1 MRRTEQAAKQ
11 QLRDATF
18 EEGAERP
25 LALIAADTDDLAVI
39 AALLQDA
46 VFPASEMRWLAR
58 ERRFAL
64 LLNRFRWEDFEAARR
79 QNRPYER
86 VQTLL
91 VADDVLKVASQG
103 VRPGDPDTILSLLDI
118 TFEPA
123 GDGAGAL
130 IFTLA
135 GDGAIRLDVE
145 AINLTLKDVTRPYSA
160 PSRKAPQ
167 HPE

>member
-1 MRRTEQAAKQ
+1 MSEQTKQ

-18 EEGAERP
+18 AEGAEQP
-25 LALIAADTDDLAVI
+25 LALMAADTDDLAVI

-46 VFPASEMRWLAR
+46 VFPASEMKYLPR

-79 QNRPYER
+79 QNRPFER
-86 VQTLL
+86 VQTLF
-91 VADDVLKVASQG
+91 VADDVMKVASQG
-103 VRPGDPDTILSLLDI
+103 VRPGDPDLVLSLLDI

-123 GDGAGAL
+123 EDGAGSL
-130 IFTLA
+130 ILTLA

-145 AINLTLKDVTRPYSA
+145 AINVMLKDVTRPYIA